1 MVGDIRSESPDI
13 ALSSVKLMFL
23 RILPFGANAYAKSLR
38 KLMDSVSD
46 QAFRSYSPYF
56 AGMVKLTKRNSKRF
70 RNSSRET
77 DSILQEFP
85 RLKQHRGVTLGFV
98 KAHRQK
104 HKLN

>member
-46 QAFRSYSPYF
+46 QAFRRYSPYF

-70 RNSSRET
+70 SNSNQET
-77 DSILQEFP
+77 DAILCQFP
-85 RLKQHRGVTLGFV
+85 RLPKGAVLACV

-104 HKLN
+104 YRLH